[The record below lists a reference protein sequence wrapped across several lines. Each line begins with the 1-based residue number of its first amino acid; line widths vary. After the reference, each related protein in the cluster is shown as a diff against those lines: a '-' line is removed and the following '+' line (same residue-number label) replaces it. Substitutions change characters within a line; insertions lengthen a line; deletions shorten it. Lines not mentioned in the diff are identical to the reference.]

1 MAKRPAL
8 PHLPVV
14 TSDPDQPAAAFDPLA
29 VLRWHAENGIDTVEG
44 ADPQGLNAWT
54 GPPKLAIDLAQA
66 PTQTPASPPA
76 PARTKPHEAAR
87 GPAPLMASD
96 APMPKSEAIAL
107 AETLAAQASDLP
119 ALKTLID
126 GFTGCPLHQ
135 GARQAVVYDGVPGAP
150 ILVMGEAPGRDED
163 REGLPFVGR
172 SGQLLDRMLAA
183 IGASRHAGDGLTDV
197 LISNA
202 IFWRPP
208 GNRTPTK
215 AEVAVCLPFMRRI
228 IELASPRVLLLTGN
242 VPTQA
247 LYADAP
253 GITKTRGRWREH
265 ALEDGT
271 VVPALPIYHPAFL
284 LRQPIQKRLAW
295 QDLQAAK
302 AKLAA

>member
-1 MAKRPAL
+1 MAKRAAL
-8 PHLPVV
+8 PHLSFV
-14 TSDPDQPAAAFDPLA
+14 TSDPDQPIAPPADPLA
-29 VLRWHAENGIDTVEG
+29 VLRWHAENDIDTVES
-44 ADPQGLNAWT
+44 ADPQDLGTWT
-54 GPPKLAIDLAQA
+54 AAPKLDMKASRPPEPQA
-66 PTQTPASPPA
+66 MPGATPAKPTA
-76 PARTKPHEAAR
+76 PR
-87 GPAPLMASD
+87 GPAPLNATD
-96 APMPKSEAIAL
+96 APMPKAEAIAL
-107 AETLAAQASDLP
+107 AETLSAQASDLP

-126 GFTGCPLHQ
+126 GYTGCPLHQ
-135 GARQAVVYDGVPGAP
+135 GARQAVVYDGVLGAP

-183 IGASRHAGDGLTDV
+183 IGASRTAGDGLTDV

-228 IELASPRVLLLTGN
+228 IELARPRVLLLTGN

-271 VVPALPIYHPAFL
+271 LVPALPIYHPAFL

-295 QDLQAAK
+295 QDLQAAR
-302 AKLAA
+302 ARLDL